1 MYEDLVVEIRR
12 EGDGVPLWV
21 LHPIGGA
28 VLFARRMAELLAP
41 GRPVLGIQA
50 QGLDG
55 RVEPKTTVP
64 ELAKVYSA
72 AILSK
77 QATGPFLI
85 TGPSFGGYLALE
97 VSRLL
102 TDAGHEVALVG
113 LFDAYGPEYPRK
125 LHGYDYYKAWVLSFI
140 RASWKEKLATVRR
153 ILSRSPFLKGAW
165 RYESGDRLKTAYR
178 TMAAPIRRVIL
189 ANIEAARAYRPEPY
203 AGHLHL
209 FHATQTPLNWPGHA
223 FDAEDN
229 GWGPYAKDGV
239 SVILI
244 DGAHRTFMDD
254 PTVQELSRELDK
266 VIDEVLAAR

>member
-1 MYEDLVVEIRR
+1 MYEDLVVEIRP

-28 VLFARRMAELLAP
+28 VLFARRMAELMEA
-41 GRPVLGIQA
+41 GRPVLGVQA

-64 ELAKVYSA
+64 ELAEVYA
-72 AILSK
+72 GAILSR
-77 QATGPFLI
+77 QSTGPFLI

-97 VSRLL
+97 VSRIL
-102 TDAGHEVALVG
+102 TDKGHEVALTG

-125 LHGYDYYKAWVLSFI
+125 LHGLDYYRAWLVSFV
-140 RASWKEKLATVRR
+140 RASVQEKVATIRR

-165 RYESGDRLKTAYR
+165 RYESGDRLKTAYH

-189 ANIEAARAYRPEPY
+189 ANIEAARAYRPQPY
-203 AGHLHL
+203 SGHLHL
-209 FHATQTPLNWPGHA
+209 FHATQTPKNWPGHA

-229 GWGPYAKDGV
+229 GWGPYALAGV
-239 SVILI
+239 SVTLI
-244 DGAHRTFMDD
+244 DGTHRTLMDD
-254 PTVQELSRELDK
+254 PTVQQVSRELDK
-266 VIDEVLAAR
+266 VIKQVLAAR